1 VPGADVDTP
10 ASVTVRAFDGDAGL
24 VLAAGPT
31 SFTVLPEVG
40 LLGASLRHHGLEV
53 LDLHGG
59 AGAARHQHT
68 TGLPLLAPWAN
79 RLGGDDYVAAGR
91 RVDLAG
97 APGLH
102 RDAHGLPMHGTLVGR
117 SGWQLAS
124 IRSRGD
130 SAAVVARF
138 RAGDDPEVMASFP
151 FPHDLTVTFTL
162 TPGRLTVAT
171 LLEPSSDQPVPVSF
185 GWHPYL
191 QLGVGRD
198 ELHLELP
205 DRKRPVLDDR
215 QIPTGRRVGERAEVV
230 SLAGRTF
237 DDGYRLGRDKRL
249 GLRAEGGPALAV
261 VLERGYPYAQV
272 YAPADHDHVAL
283 EPMTAPADALRHGG
297 APVVEPGGR
306 YTARFRISFTQDPR
320 SRR

>member
-1 VPGADVDTP
+1 MPGADTRPSAAVD
-10 ASVTVRAFDGDAGL
+10 VRAFAGDAGL
-24 VLAAGPT
+24 VLSAGPT

-40 LLGASLRHHGLEV
+40 LLGVSLRHHGLEV

-59 AGAARHQHT
+59 ADAARHQHT

-79 RLGGDDYVAAGR
+79 RLGGDEYRADGR
-91 RVDLAG
+91 PVELTG

-102 RDAHGLPMHGTLVGR
+102 RDANGLPMHGTLVGR
-117 SGWQLAS
+117 PGWELAS

-130 SAAVVARF
+130 SAAAVARF

-162 TPGRLTVAT
+162 TPGQLTVAT
-171 LLEPSSDQPVPVSF
+171 LLEPTADRAVPVSF

-191 QLGVGRD
+191 RLGVPRD
-198 ELHLELP
+198 ELVLELP
-205 DRKRPVLDDR
+205 ARKRLVLDAA
-215 QIPTGRRVGERAEVV
+215 QIPTGAKVAEAAEVV
-230 SLAGRTF
+230 GLAGRTY

-249 GLRAEGGPALAV
+249 GLKVDGGPSLAV

-272 YAPADHDHVAL
+272 YAPGDHDYVAL
-283 EPMTAPADALRHGG
+283 EPMTAPTDALRRGV
-297 APVVEPGGR
+297 APVVEPGSR
-306 YTARFRISFTQDPR
+306 FTARFRISLNEEPT
-320 SRR
+320 